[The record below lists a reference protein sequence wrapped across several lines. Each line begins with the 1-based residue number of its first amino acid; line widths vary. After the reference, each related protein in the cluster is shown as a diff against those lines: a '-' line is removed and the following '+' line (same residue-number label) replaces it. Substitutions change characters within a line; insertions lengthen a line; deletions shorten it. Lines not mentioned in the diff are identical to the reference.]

1 MTDPT
6 NILRT
11 YWGFEDFKELQ
22 LDIIDSVLKGQNTIA
37 LLSTGGGKSIC
48 FQIPGLILD
57 GITLVITP
65 LIALMID
72 QLNELKKRKIKAVAI
87 HGGLSSREIDIL
99 LDNCVYGMPSVD
111 PKHKKFESERYWRG
125 PVWSIMNY
133 MISYGLE
140 NEGEYSLAKRI
151 KDDTIKLIE
160 VGGMYEYFNP
170 HTGKGLGGHDF
181 SWTAAIL
188 LAFGRDSSNLKF
200 TNN

>member
-1 MTDPT
+1 MT
-6 NILRT
+6 ILFPIIYSAALT
-11 YWGFEDFKELQ
+11 YLVWKAFKIMSNGWGISENKNQRFSTASFKQ
-22 LDIIDSVLKGQNTIA
+22 KNYTI
-37 LLSTGGGKSIC
+37 KHC
-48 FQIPGLILD
+48 ERIL
-57 GITLVITP
+57 
-65 LIALMID
+65 
-72 QLNELKKRKIKAVAI
+72 N
-87 HGGLSSREIDIL
+87 S
-99 LDNCVYGMPSVD
+99 CVYGMPSVD

-133 MISYGLE
+133 MISHGLE
-140 NEGEYSLAKRI
+140 HEGEYSLAKRI

-188 LAFGRDSSNLKF
+188 LALGRDSSNLKF

>member
-1 MTDPT
+1 MRSNQFCDAIT
-6 NILRT
+6 NASMLCL
-11 YWGFEDFKELQ
+11 Y
-22 LDIIDSVLKGQNTIA
+22 A
-37 LLSTGGGKSIC
+37 STGSDKQKNYTIKHC
-48 FQIPGLILD
+48 ERIL
-57 GITLVITP
+57 
-65 LIALMID
+65 
-72 QLNELKKRKIKAVAI
+72 N
-87 HGGLSSREIDIL
+87 S
-99 LDNCVYGMPSVD
+99 CVYGMPSVD

-133 MISYGLE
+133 MISHGLE
-140 NEGEYSLAKRI
+140 HEGEYSLAKRI

-188 LAFGRDSSNLKF
+188 LALGRDSSNLKF

>member
-1 MTDPT
+1 MQMKLTA
-6 NILRT
+6 NQKIQISLRNK
-11 YWGFEDFKELQ
+11 F
-22 LDIIDSVLKGQNTIA
+22 
-37 LLSTGGGKSIC
+37 
-48 FQIPGLILD
+48 
-57 GITLVITP
+57 
-65 LIALMID
+65 
-72 QLNELKKRKIKAVAI
+72 LKKGVKMISPETIFFSKDTSIGKNVTIEPYVVILEKVSIKNNVRI
-87 HGGLSSREIDIL
+87 

-133 MISYGLE
+133 MISHGLE
-140 NEGEYSLAKRI
+140 HEGEYSLAKRI

-160 VGGMYEYFNP
+160 VSGMYEYFNP

-188 LAFGRDSSNLKF
+188 LALGRDSTNLKF